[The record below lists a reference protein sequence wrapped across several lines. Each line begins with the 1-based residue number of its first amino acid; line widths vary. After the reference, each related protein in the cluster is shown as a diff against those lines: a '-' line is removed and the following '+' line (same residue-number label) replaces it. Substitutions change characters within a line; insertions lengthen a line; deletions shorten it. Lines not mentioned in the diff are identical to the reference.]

1 MKRRTFLQLSTGA
14 AVGSALAA
22 CGGGGARPALRPP
35 PPDTPP
41 APATGVTVGW
51 NRLASAV
58 MITAGTPPTIASR
71 ILAIMHTAMYDAWA
85 AYDAVALSTRHGATL
100 RRPLAERTPASQV
113 QALSVAAHAVLRALL
128 PGQRAAIDAHQ
139 ALLGYDPGATSASPL
154 LPAGIGA
161 LAAAALLAWR
171 AGDGANQDGALTSS
185 GIAYADYTSYVARN
199 APLLV
204 TLPTPRS
211 AIADPSHWQPL
222 SFTDAAGAVRTQSFL
237 TPFWGQV
244 RPFALSA
251 ASQFRPGPPAL
262 YGSAAFAHQVDQVVA
277 AQQAL
282 TDRHK
287 AMIEYW
293 TGSTS
298 GHWPTGLWG
307 QAAAHVSSRDNHSE
321 GADVK
326 MYFAMANAQF
336 DAGIAAWDA
345 KRAYDSVRPIT
356 AIRYLLAGQNLLS
369 YGPEG
374 PAGGLRLVAGEA
386 WMPYQLA
393 ASPTPAHPDYV
404 SGHSALSAAAAEA
417 LKCFTGSDTYGHG
430 VTVAARS
437 LRIDPATPAR
447 DVHLSWPSFT
457 EAACEAGQS
466 RILGGIHF
474 PQADSAGRQLG
485 AQVAAVVHAKAA
497 AYWNGQA

>member
-14 AVGSALAA
+14 AVASALAA
-22 CGGGGARPALRPP
+22 CGGGGSRPALRPP
-35 PPDTPP
+35 PPATPP
-41 APATGVTVGW
+41 VPASRVTVGW
-51 NRLASAV
+51 NQLAAAV

-71 ILAIMHTAMYDAWA
+71 IFAIMHTAMYDAWA
-85 AYDAVALSTRHGATL
+85 AYDAVALGTRRGAAL

-128 PGQRAAIDAHQ
+128 PAQRAAIDAHQ
-139 ALLGYDPGATSASPL
+139 ALLGYSPADGASSPL
-154 LPAGIGA
+154 LPTGIGNI
-161 LAAAALLAWR
+161 AAADLLAWH
-171 AGDGANQDGALTSS
+171 AADGANQDGALTPS
-185 GIAYADYTSYVARN
+185 GIAYADYSSYVARN
-199 APLLV
+199 VALVV
-204 TLPTPRS
+204 TLPTPRA

-222 SFTDAAGAVRTQSFL
+222 TFTDATGTVRTQSFL

-244 RPFALSA
+244 RPFALRA

-262 YGSAAFAHQVDQVVA
+262 YGSAAFEQQVRELIA
-277 AQQAL
+277 AQQGL

-287 AMIEYW
+287 AIIEYW

-298 GHWPTGLWG
+298 GQSPTGLWG
-307 QAAAHVSSRDNHSE
+307 QAAAYVSTRDNHSE

-345 KRAYDSVRPIT
+345 KRAYDSVRPIS
-356 AIRYLLAGQNLLS
+356 AIRYLMAGQTVRS
-369 YGPEG
+369 YGPQG

-386 WMPYQLA
+386 WMPYQLPA
-393 ASPTPAHPDYV
+393 NPTPGHPDYV
-404 SGHSALSAAAAEA
+404 SGHSTLSAAAAEA
-417 LKCFTGSDTYGHG
+417 LRCFTGSDAYGHG

-437 LRIDPATPAR
+437 LRFDPATPAL
-447 DVHLSWPSFT
+447 DVHLSWPTFS

-485 AQVAAVVHAKAA
+485 ARVAAAVHAKAA
-497 AYWNGQA
+497 ACWNGQA